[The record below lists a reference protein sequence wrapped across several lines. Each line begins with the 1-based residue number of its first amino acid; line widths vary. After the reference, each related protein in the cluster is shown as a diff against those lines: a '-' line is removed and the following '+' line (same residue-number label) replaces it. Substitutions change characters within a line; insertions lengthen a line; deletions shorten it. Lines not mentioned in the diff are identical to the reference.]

1 MPELVRGNGASCVRR
16 SVIGIGLPRMPP
28 IDPFFGPAEI
38 PLSSEMVFHSPQA
51 SHRPDHFVVTFPQV
65 LQEKDAFFTM

>member
-1 MPELVRGNGASCVRR
+1 
-16 SVIGIGLPRMPP
+16 MPP
-28 IDPFFGPAEI
+28 IDPFLGPAEI